1 MTDTATQNGT
11 KQLIQMFEEKLIRYE
26 LQLSNNPTS
35 IFYKGLVKNTKE
47 VIEEL
52 KEIKNEQER

>member
-11 KQLIQMFEEKLIRYE
+11 KQLIQMFEENLIRYE